1 MQLKGEAGGEDH
13 DFVIAK
19 YGGKKPTY
27 FSSFILHII
36 SSFQLTK
43 IIATSFSV
51 SSSDSISGFWKT
63 YRFRKLSN
71 LESIR

>member
-1 MQLKGEAGGEDH
+1 MQLKEEAH
-13 DFVIAK
+13 DFVIDK
-19 YGGKKPTY
+19 YREKKNTTY

-51 SSSDSISGFWKT
+51 SSSDSISGFWKI

-71 LESIR
+71 LESIC

>member
-1 MQLKGEAGGEDH
+1 MQLKGEAGAEAH

-19 YGGKKPTY
+19 YGEKKTY

-51 SSSDSISGFWKT
+51 SSSDSISGFWK
-63 YRFRKLSN
+63 
-71 LESIR
+71 I